1 MTRAD
6 LVDILSAADPATI
19 EHIRQE
25 AEATLLRHCGNKVYY
40 RGLIEFSNSCAND
53 CCYCGIRAGNSG
65 VKRYQLTKEQIVET
79 ALWCAGAGY
88 GSVVLQSGER
98 RDERFISFVEKTV
111 SEIKTRSVSDKLPR
125 GLGITLSAG
134 EQTIETYRRFFA
146 AGAHRYLLR
155 IETTDPHLFAAIH
168 PKHQKLDARIQALED
183 LKTAGFQVGT
193 GVMIGLPGQ
202 TVEHLADDLL
212 FFRKIDCA
220 MIGMGPYITH
230 ADTTMALWPN
240 AKERTPRER
249 LDLALRMIAA
259 ARLLLK
265 DVNIAAATALQAI
278 DPQGREE
285 GLRWGANIIMPQVT
299 PVAVRKQYQ
308 LYDGKPCLD
317 ESAAACKECLAR
329 RIKSIGRDIG
339 YDDWGDSRHF
349 GGGCTTLDYL
359 K

>member
-6 LVDILSAADPATI
+6 LVDLLSAAGPATI

-25 AEATLLRHCGNKVYY
+25 AEVTLLRCCGNKVYY
-40 RGLIEFSNSCAND
+40 RGLIEFSNICAND
-53 CCYCGIRAGNSG
+53 CFYCGIRTGNAG
-65 VKRYQLTKEQIVET
+65 VKRYHLSKGEIVET
-79 ALWCAGAGY
+79 ALWCAEQGY

-98 RDERFISFVEKTV
+98 RDEPFISFVEETV
-111 SEIKTRSVSDKLPR
+111 REIKTRSVTEKLPR
-125 GLGITLSAG
+125 GLGITLSVG

-155 IETTDPHLFAAIH
+155 IETTDPQLFAAIH
-168 PKHQKLDARIQALED
+168 PDHQTLDARIAALD
-183 LKTAGFQVGT
+183 ALKKAGFQVGT

-202 TVEHLADDLL
+202 TVDQLTRDLL
-212 FFRKIDCA
+212 FFRKIDVA
-220 MIGMGPYITH
+220 MIGMGPFIVH
-230 ADTTMALWPN
+230 KDTPMALWPD
-240 AKERTPRER
+240 AADRTSQQR

-285 GLRWGANIIMPQVT
+285 GLRWGANVIMPLVT

-317 ESAAACKECLAR
+317 ESAQKCTECLAAR
-329 RIKSIGRDIG
+329 VRSIGREIG
-339 YDDWGDSRHF
+339 YNEWGDSRHF
-349 GGGCTTLDYL
+349 GR
-359 K
+359 KR